1 MMKVQA
7 LYEEFPFPYRGNH
20 DDLLARYVFPSIPR
34 PPRRILDAGCGT
46 GNLAAEMAQHFP
58 TSRLTGIDFTNASLE
73 RAKTLARETKLENAE
88 FMRHD
93 LMEPFPQALRENP
106 FDFAMS
112 IGVLMC
118 TPEPERCL
126 RNLRPVVASDG
137 LFMILV
143 YGKHGRIEV
152 ELERDLVDHLRQVTG
167 KSNRE
172 LLELH
177 NHLAAEPALRQN
189 RYRKLAPITP
199 RVAWSLLRHRASL
212 LLKRGPAQ
220 DHLEVGQADQFIH
233 PLVHNWTAKRWI
245 RAVEDAGFALDHFV
259 YDRAKK
265 YDPTGAGWCIPSE
278 PLSRIAD
285 DDLRSLLAAM
295 DPRDQ
300 YEAFDLIFRPMLH
313 VMVFRPV

>member
-1 MMKVQA
+1 M
-7 LYEEFPFPYRGNH
+7 
-20 DDLLARYVFPSIPR
+20 
-34 PPRRILDAGCGT
+34 
-46 GNLAAEMAQHFP
+46 
-58 TSRLTGIDFTNASLE
+58 
-73 RAKTLARETKLENAE
+73 LARELELENVE
-88 FMRHD
+88 FQRHD
-93 LMEPFPQALRENP
+93 LMEPFPEALRSNP

-126 RNLRPVVASDG
+126 RNLRAVVADDG

-152 ELERDLVDHLRQVTG
+152 ELERDLVDHLRHVTG

-177 NHLAAEPALRQN
+177 GQLSAEPVLRQN

-199 RVAWSLLRHRASL
+199 RVAWGLLRHRASL
-212 LLKRGPAQ
+212 LRRRPPAQ
-220 DHLEVGQADQFIH
+220 DHLQVGQADQFIH

-245 RAVEDAGFALDHFV
+245 LAVEDAGFRLDHFV
-259 YDRAKK
+259 YDRSKN
-265 YDPTGAGWCIPSE
+265 YDPTGAGWCIPAD
-278 PLSRIAD
+278 PLSRIGD
-285 DDLRSLLAAM
+285 RELRELLAGM

-313 VMVFRPV
+313 VMAFRPV